1 MLVVKNLPA
10 SAGDT
15 GDVGLGRSTG
25 RGNGYPF
32 QYSCLEN
39 SMDRRAWQAAG
50 HRVTKSRTQLSIAQ
64 NTHTH
69 MANLALGI
77 GMFEICQDKYK
88 TGLPLWGQTSRER
101 LPCKQ
106 TNIIQCNKSPGRSC
120 AVKEVLELAREGA
133 VIEPCLWV
141 SLHSVLPVLS
151 EIAYQPSLLL
161 LPLPI
166 EMTVKEEVKRN
177 LLEHCPLSEYV
188 NGDRLYFGGLQ
199 NHCGWWLQPWN

>member
-1 MLVVKNLPA
+1 MLVVKSLPA

-15 GDVGLGRSTG
+15 GDVGLGRPTG

-88 TGLPLWGQTSRER
+88 TGPALVR
-101 LPCKQ
+101 
-106 TNIIQCNKSPGRSC
+106 TNLQRKTTMQRNKYN
-120 AVKEVLELAREGA
+120 
-133 VIEPCLWV
+133 
-141 SLHSVLPVLS
+141 SV
-151 EIAYQPSLLL
+151 Q
-161 LPLPI
+161 
-166 EMTVKEEVKRN
+166 
-177 LLEHCPLSEYV
+177 
-188 NGDRLYFGGLQ
+188 
-199 NHCGWWLQPWN
+199 